1 VPLLLLLAC
10 GCALTSSR
18 AGGKTMRWRY
28 RVEVPAA
35 LDRLRVE
42 LCFPDAPPRRLKIDE
57 DDAAAI
63 AAVSEVAADGGE
75 AHLDRERAAIVL
87 GPLPPGACVRYAV
100 ALETLHEGAGSRTLA
115 RFGEVVTI
123 DPRLVLWRPATLF
136 FEADVRLELALAPGV
151 AASVPWESRGANH
164 YRLPVTALMW
174 SSQAA
179 FGALVTQTV
188 EAAGATFEVAV
199 IDQPRKLSA
208 AGLERWL
215 TTADDPVAGLY
226 GRFPTERQLFVV
238 VPFPG
243 GIGPVIFGMVNRGG
257 IY

>member
-1 VPLLLLLAC
+1 PGANAGAVPAARRGSRSPPLRTSTLWSPAPSRAHSTAHSLRATGDVTRMCPRGYHEAVSSRRRRTRAAVPLLLLLAC

-57 DDAAAI
+57 DDPAAI

-100 ALETLHEGAGSRTLA
+100 ALETLHEGAGSRT
-115 RFGEVVTI
+115 
-123 DPRLVLWRPATLF
+123 
-136 FEADVRLELALAPGV
+136 
-151 AASVPWESRGANH
+151 
-164 YRLPVTALMW
+164 
-174 SSQAA
+174 
-179 FGALVTQTV
+179 
-188 EAAGATFEVAV
+188 
-199 IDQPRKLSA
+199 
-208 AGLERWL
+208 
-215 TTADDPVAGLY
+215 
-226 GRFPTERQLFVV
+226 
-238 VPFPG
+238 
-243 GIGPVIFGMVNRGG
+243 
-257 IY
+257 